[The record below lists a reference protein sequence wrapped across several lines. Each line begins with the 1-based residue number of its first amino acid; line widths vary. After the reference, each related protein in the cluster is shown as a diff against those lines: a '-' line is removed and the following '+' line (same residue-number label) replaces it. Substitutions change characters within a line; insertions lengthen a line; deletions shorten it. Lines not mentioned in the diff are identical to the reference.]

1 MEKTYTKEEVLE
13 LLEKQRKHCLSMSVL
28 KRHEYNNPYSN
39 CDGEVTY
46 SIEEKSILDAKIV
59 F

>member
-1 MEKTYTKEEVLE
+1 MEKTYTKEEVSE
-13 LLEKQRKHCLSMSVL
+13 LLEKQRKHCSNMARL

-46 SIEEKSILDAKIV
+46 SIDEESILNAKIV